1 MSGMFGQASNYD
13 QLAILN
19 AHKLT
24 DDDYKTGVLT
34 HFTGEA
40 LAGVQHKVLW
50 LTSNVSLTAWNFQDM
65 CHIVHY
71 NLPANV
77 TAYVLCSTIAHGA

>member
-1 MSGMFGQASNYD
+1 MSGMFRQASDYD

-19 AHKLT
+19 EHKLT
-24 DDDYKTGVLT
+24 DDDCKTGVLT

-40 LAGVQHKVLW
+40 LAGAQHEVLW
-50 LTSNVSLTAWNFQDM
+50 LVSNASLTAWDFQDM
-65 CHIVHY
+65 CHIMHY
-71 NLPANV
+71 NLPANA